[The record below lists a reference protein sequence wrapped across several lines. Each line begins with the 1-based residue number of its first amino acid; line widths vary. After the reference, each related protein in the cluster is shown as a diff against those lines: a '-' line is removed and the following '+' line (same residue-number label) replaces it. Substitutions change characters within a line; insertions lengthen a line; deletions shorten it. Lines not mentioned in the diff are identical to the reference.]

1 MEGSLIRAIAA
12 ASAALPLVVHAQAHA
27 QIQTQESSRPIRA
40 FKTVLTGDLDTSAG
54 AKAFANALEL
64 ARAQDA
70 VAVVELSPRHAS
82 VTTAH
87 EFIRLAKDR
96 KCRLLVVL
104 PFTPEPLH
112 PSSLALALIA
122 DEACIP
128 DGLSFRSQPDPTAP
142 DDDRIRADIRR
153 AEAAAWLAPRLKLR
167 GIDEDLAPVLM
178 GAPGRAFVMEHGHVE
193 PWHPAETSPAS
204 GLPLSTDDGVEIRWD
219 ALQRL
224 GLAPCDKKSQGL
236 FGGKPLKILEVAQ
249 EPAGTAEFRRELDR
263 DLSRI
268 ALLLDRVRESLNPAA
283 TNEHRTDGL
292 RLSPD
297 SAAQT
302 LEEAERWLQTASKRL
317 DQVPEIG
324 DLDGWQSRLR
334 KLSKDRESLESKL
347 RR

>member
-12 ASAALPLVVHAQAHA
+12 ASAALPLVVHAQT
-27 QIQTQESSRPIRA
+27 QTQEPPRPIRA

-54 AKAFANALEL
+54 TKAFANALEL
-64 ARAQDA
+64 ALAQDA
-70 VAVVELSPRHAS
+70 VAVVELSPRHA
-82 VTTAH
+82 TTQTSH

-104 PFTPEPLH
+104 PFTTEPLH
-112 PSSLALALIA
+112 PSALALALLA

-178 GAPGRAFVMEHGHVE
+178 GTPGRAFVMEHGQVE
-193 PWHPAETSPAS
+193 PWQPAETSPVS

-219 ALQRL
+219 ALERL
-224 GLAPCDKKSQGL
+224 GLAPCEKKDQGM
-236 FGGKPLKILEVAQ
+236 FGGKPLKILEEAQ
-249 EPAGTAEFRRELDR
+249 EPAGTAEFRRELEGY
-263 DLSRI
+263 LSRI
-268 ALLLDRVRESLNPAA
+268 SLLLALVRESLNPAA
-283 TNEHRTDGL
+283 TNEHRSDGL

-302 LEEAERWLQTASKRL
+302 LEEAERWLQAASTRL

-324 DLDGWQSRLR
+324 DTDGWQSRLR
-334 KLSKDRESLESKL
+334 KLSKDRESLASKL